1 MSKILLCQHFE
12 EHLGS
17 YEHSMAVG
25 MLGRGL
31 VPAQPENGEV
41 GVETEQPSAQSAR
54 VTPQH
59 DAHDESPLFEFDR
72 KIAAIG
78 GW

>member
-1 MSKILLCQHFE
+1 MSKIPLCQRFE

-31 VPAQPENGEV
+31 VPAQPENGEWAWK
-41 GVETEQPSAQSAR
+41 QRDPAPS
-54 VTPQH
+54 PQELRRSMMRMMSLH
-59 DAHDESPLFEFDR
+59 SLSLT
-72 KIAAIG
+72 G
-78 GW
+78 